1 MVQWSRKMNP
11 EDSYYAFVIHLKYG
25 MSSVNW
31 IVSEET
37 SKGIVR
43 FLTSF
48 FSFIIHYRNAII
60 SSLELASLNYPS
72 N

>member
-11 EDSYYAFVIHLKYG
+11 EDIYYAFVIHLKYG

-48 FSFIIHYRNAII
+48 FLSAFIIVMQ
-60 SSLELASLNYPS
+60 
-72 N
+72 